1 MDVRSLKRITKNKR
15 GGVLKAQD
23 GAQNPKQEIIKDN
36 KKLKFNVE
44 E

>member
-23 GAQNPKQEIIKDN
+23 GTQNPKK
-36 KKLKFNVE
+36 
-44 E
+44 